1 MTALERLLPAPL
13 TSASLFAIWLVL
25 ARDVTAAQIGLGLAL
40 GLGVPIFTSR
50 LRPSRVKVRR
60 PLVVARFILTVG
72 YDVLRSNFDIAWDVV
87 RWRWRKP
94 RSRFVIVPL
103 ELRDPLGL
111 AALSM
116 VTTVVPGTVWSE
128 LALDRSALLL
138 HVWNVDSKGTE
149 DGDHPARTEAP
160 VHTAATGAAGQARD
174 AGPAE
179 RAFVAR
185 FKARYEKPLREI
197 FE

>member
-1 MTALERLLPAPL
+1 MTYLKRLVPAPL
-13 TSASLFAIWLVL
+13 TSAALFAIWLVL
-25 ARDVTAAQIGLGLAL
+25 ARETTPGQVLLGLAL
-40 GLGVPIFTSR
+40 AVGVPIFTSP
-50 LRPSRVKVRR
+50 LRPSRVRVRR

-72 YDVLRSNFDIAWDVV
+72 YDVLRSNFEVAWGVV
-87 RWRWRKP
+87 RWRWRQPHAK
-94 RSRFVIVPL
+94 FVVVPL

-138 HVWNVDSKGTE
+138 HVWDVGSAE
-149 DGDHPARTEAP
+149 
-160 VHTAATGAAGQARD
+160 GA
-174 AGPAE
+174 
-179 RAFVAR
+179 FIAR
-185 FKARYEKPLREI
+185 FKARYERPLREI